1 MKINVKDIVMNLSA
15 YICTYYEYGCSMIEE
30 NHIYGSLYLQH
41 RPKYAIISFTKKGF
55 LSYQRISLQLPH
67 LPLVLDINFDL

>member
-41 RPKYAIISFTKKGF
+41 GQKYAIISFTKKDFF
-55 LSYQRISLQLPH
+55 LTRELASSFLIFL
-67 LPLVLDINFDL
+67 